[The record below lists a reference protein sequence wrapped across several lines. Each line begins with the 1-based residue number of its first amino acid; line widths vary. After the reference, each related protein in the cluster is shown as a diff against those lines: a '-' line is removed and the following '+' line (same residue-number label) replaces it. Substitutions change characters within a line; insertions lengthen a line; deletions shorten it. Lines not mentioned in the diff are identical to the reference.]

1 MVEKICTKHKD
12 EKVFFIDDKADYL
25 VGAKA
30 AGIITI
36 HFQSPEQVMAELR
49 KMGVRF

>member
-1 MVEKICTKHKD
+1 MI
-12 EKVFFIDDKADYL
+12 FIGDRQDYL

-30 AGIITI
+30 AGIRTI
-36 HFQSPEQVMAELR
+36 YFQSTEQVMAELR